1 MGLEWHQRTALERL
15 RLQSNIIME
24 KSLEKYLKFRIMN
37 NFYFELRVGVM
48 RSLQKAFLLMFLLFN
63 TFLSIAQDYDLLL
76 KGGRVIDA
84 KNKIDA
90 NLDVAVR
97 DGKISR
103 VAVGIPASAAKKVID
118 VSGLLVSPGLI
129 NIHTHVF
136 AGSNPGFSDGQS
148 SQLPDAFAM
157 RSGITTVVDAG
168 TTGWRTFPE
177 FKAKVID
184 PSITRVLAWVNIFE
198 TGFSSG
204 SGFEPD
210 MGTIDVQKTAEV
222 IQKYSEYI
230 VGTRVGHY
238 KGKSW
243 IPFERAS
250 EAAQIANV
258 PLFVECH
265 MPQYTLQEQLDHMR
279 PGDIIT
285 HSFENVSER
294 MTVVDEQGKVR
305 PFVLDA
311 QKRGVLFDVGH
322 GGAGFWF
329 NQAIPAYNQGL
340 WPNSF
345 GTDEHRTSM
354 NSGMKNMLN
363 VMSKYLTIGMSIPE
377 VIARGSW
384 NAAKSIKREDLGN
397 LSEGSVADI
406 AVLSIING
414 KFGFVDSGQNRIE
427 GDRKL
432 EAELTVRAGRIV
444 WDLNGLAANK
454 YNK

>member
-1 MGLEWHQRTALERL
+1 MESVDSPGKTKIKKFIVMVNNLLQTEEYRFMNFFYGEIRNRVMMPLQRA
-15 RLQSNIIME
+15 SI
-24 KSLEKYLKFRIMN
+24 
-37 NFYFELRVGVM
+37 V
-48 RSLQKAFLLMFLLFN
+48 LFFVLSP
-63 TFLSIAQDYDLLL
+63 FLSRAQDYDLLL
-76 KGGRVIDA
+76 KGGRLIDA

-90 NLDVAVR
+90 KMDVAVK

-103 VAVGIPASAAKKVID
+103 VAADIPASAAKKVLD
-118 VSGLLVSPGLI
+118 VSGLIVAPGLI

-136 AGSNPGFSDGQS
+136 AGSNPGFLDGQS
-148 SQLPDAFAM
+148 SQLPDAFAI

-177 FKAKVID
+177 FKAKVVD
-184 PSITRVLAWVNIFE
+184 PSITRVLAWINIFE

-210 MGTIDVQKTAEV
+210 MGSVSVQKTAET

-250 EAAQIANV
+250 EAAKIANV

-329 NQAIPAYNQGL
+329 NQAIPAFNQGL

-363 VMSKYLTIGMSIPE
+363 VMSKYLNIGMSIPE

-384 NAAKSIKREDLGN
+384 NAAESIKRKDLGN

-414 KFGFVDSGQNRIE
+414 KFGFVDSGQNRIH

-444 WDLNGLAANK
+444 WDLNGLAANTYK
-454 YNK
+454 

>member
-1 MGLEWHQRTALERL
+1 MENNLEQKAKYG
-15 RLQSNIIME
+15 IM
-24 KSLEKYLKFRIMN
+24 SVF
-37 NFYFELRVGVM
+37 FVELRNRVM
-48 RSLQKAFLLMFLLFN
+48 MSLQRAILIIFLVFSPYLLQ
-63 TFLSIAQDYDLLL
+63 AQEIDLLL
-76 KGGRVIDA
+76 KGGRVVDAKNSIDA
-84 KNKIDA
+84 KM
-90 NLDVAVR
+90 DVAVK
-97 DGKISR
+97 DGKIYR
-103 VAVGIPASAAKKVID
+103 VAADIPSSSSKKVLD
-118 VSGLLVSPGLI
+118 VSGMLVAPGLI

-136 AGSNPGFSDGQS
+136 AGSNPGFYDGQS
-148 SQLPDAFAM
+148 SQLPDAFAI

-184 PSITRVLAWVNIFE
+184 PSITRVLAFLNIFE

-210 MGTIDVQKTAEV
+210 MNTVSVQRTAET
-222 IQKYSEYI
+222 IQKYSDLI

-243 IPFERAS
+243 LPFERAS
-250 EAAQIANV
+250 EAARIANV

-265 MPQYTLQEQLDHMR
+265 MPAYTLEEQLNKMR

-294 MTVVDEQGKVR
+294 MTVVDELGTVR
-305 PFVLDA
+305 PFVLEA

-329 NQAIPAYNQGL
+329 NQAIPAFRQGL
-340 WPNSF
+340 LPNSF

-363 VMSKYLTIGMSIPE
+363 VMSKYLAIGMSIPD

-397 LSEGSVADI
+397 LSVGSVADI
-406 AVLSIING
+406 AVLSIANG

-432 EAELTVRAGRIV
+432 EAELTVRAGRVV
-444 WDLNGLAANK
+444 WDLNGLAANTYK
-454 YNK
+454 

>member
-1 MGLEWHQRTALERL
+1 MTHLITLSKCLFHWKRKALIVFSL
-15 RLQSNIIME
+15 FLFIQTSN
-24 KSLEKYLKFRIMN
+24 
-37 NFYFELRVGVM
+37 
-48 RSLQKAFLLMFLLFN
+48 
-63 TFLSIAQDYDLLL
+63 AQEIDILL
-76 KGGRVIDA
+76 KGGHLIDPKNNIDA
-84 KNKIDA
+84 KMDI
-90 NLDVAVR
+90 AVK
-97 DGKISR
+97 DGKIFR
-103 VAVGIPASAAKKVID
+103 LAADIPSSAAKKVLD
-118 VSGLLVSPGLI
+118 VSGLIVAPGLI

-148 SQLPDAFAM
+148 SQLPDAFAL

-168 TTGWRTFPE
+168 TTGWRNFPE
-177 FKAKVID
+177 FKTKVID
-184 PSITRVLAWVNIFE
+184 PSVTRVLAWINIFE

-210 MGTIDVQKTAEV
+210 MGTVSVQKTAEAL
-222 IQKYSEYI
+222 QKYKDYI

-238 KGKSW
+238 IGKSW

-250 EAAQIANV
+250 EAAKISNT

-285 HSFENVSER
+285 HAFENVSER

-329 NQAIPAYNQGL
+329 NQAIPAFKQGL

-363 VMSKYLTIGMSIPE
+363 VMSKYMNIGMSVPE
-377 VIARGSW
+377 IIARGSW

-406 AVLSIING
+406 AVLSIVNG

-427 GDRKL
+427 GSGKL

-444 WDLNGLAANK
+444 WDLNGLAANT

>member
-1 MGLEWHQRTALERL
+1 MKNKFLSTQKYRFINYSFLQRMN
-15 RLQSNIIME
+15 S
-24 KSLEKYLKFRIMN
+24 FRIH
-37 NFYFELRVGVM
+37 
-48 RSLQKAFLLMFLLFN
+48 SQKG
-63 TFLSIAQDYDLLL
+63 LSIIILALIPFFAKAQDYDLLL

-84 KNKIDA
+84 RNNIDA
-90 NLDVAVR
+90 KMDVAVKG
-97 DGKISR
+97 GKISK
-103 VAVGIPASAAKKVID
+103 VAPEILVSSAKKVVD
-118 VSGLLVSPGLI
+118 VSGLIVAPGLI

-148 SQLPDAFAM
+148 SQLPDAFAI

-168 TTGWRTFPE
+168 TTGWRTFPD

-184 PSITRVLAWVNIFE
+184 PSVTRVLAWINIFE

-204 SGFEPD
+204 SAFEPD
-210 MGTIDVQKTAEV
+210 METLSVQKTTEV
-222 IQKYSEYI
+222 IQKYPESI
-230 VGTRVGHY
+230 VGTRIGHY

-243 IPFERAS
+243 VPFERAS
-250 EAAQIANV
+250 EAAKIANV

-265 MPQYTLQEQLDHMR
+265 MPEYTLQEQLDHMR

-285 HSFENVSER
+285 HAFENVSER

-305 PFVLDA
+305 PFVLEA

-340 WPNSF
+340 LPNSF

-363 VMSKYLTIGMSIPE
+363 VMSKYLIFGMSIPDI
-377 VIARGSW
+377 IARGTW

-397 LSEGSVADI
+397 LSEGAVADI
-406 AVLSIING
+406 AVLSILNG

-427 GDRKL
+427 GDRKI
-432 EAELTVRAGRIV
+432 EAELTIRAGRIV
-444 WDLNGLAANK
+444 WDLNGLAANTYK
-454 YNK
+454 

>member
-1 MGLEWHQRTALERL
+1 MTHLITLSKCLFHWKRKALIVFSL
-15 RLQSNIIME
+15 FLFIQTSN
-24 KSLEKYLKFRIMN
+24 
-37 NFYFELRVGVM
+37 
-48 RSLQKAFLLMFLLFN
+48 
-63 TFLSIAQDYDLLL
+63 AQEIDILL
-76 KGGRVIDA
+76 KGGHLIDPKNNIDA
-84 KNKIDA
+84 KMDI
-90 NLDVAVR
+90 AVK
-97 DGKISR
+97 DGKIFR
-103 VAVGIPASAAKKVID
+103 VAADIPSSAAKKVLD
-118 VSGLLVSPGLI
+118 VSGLIVAPGLI

-148 SQLPDAFAM
+148 SQLPDAFAL

-168 TTGWRTFPE
+168 TTGWRNFPE
-177 FKAKVID
+177 FKTKVID
-184 PSITRVLAWVNIFE
+184 PSVTRVLAWINIFE

-210 MGTIDVQKTAEV
+210 MGTVSVQKTAEAL
-222 IQKYSEYI
+222 QKYKDYI

-238 KGKSW
+238 IGKSW

-250 EAAQIANV
+250 EAAKISNT

-285 HSFENVSER
+285 HAFENVSER

-322 GGAGFWF
+322 GGVGFWF
-329 NQAIPAYNQGL
+329 NQAIPAFKQGL

-363 VMSKYLTIGMSIPE
+363 VMSKYMNIGMSVPE
-377 VIARGSW
+377 IIARGSW

-406 AVLSIING
+406 AVLSIVNG

-427 GDRKL
+427 GSGKL

-444 WDLNGLAANK
+444 WDLNGLAANT